1 MRIDEG
7 LLLRYLRGNTN
18 NLENAEVESW
28 YNESPENKKLLE
40 QLYYTVF
47 IGDRLDDMESVDVE
61 KSLKEFKALLE
72 KNRRKTKT
80 LKLWTSK
87 VAAVAAFFIGIVVTS
102 AIFLIA
108 VNKQSEYTV
117 ITDAGEQSQ
126 VLLPDGSKVWVN
138 SSSKLTYTTSMFAS
152 KRNVLLTGE
161 AYFKVAKDKRS
172 QFVVNSK
179 NVETRV
185 YGTEFNVKARLE
197 DELVTTTLY
206 SGSVSVN
213 VPNAG
218 NGEHKLTPGNR
229 IEVDT
234 KTKVVTYSSVSNQRY
249 PIWIR
254 GKFHFEQT
262 TLLEIAL
269 TLEKHYGVRFV
280 FLDNSLK
287 KERFTCDFYKDEG
300 LDKILSILKM
310 TRSID
315 YSIKSKTVY
324 LFKPGRK

>member
-1 MRIDEG
+1 
-7 LLLRYLRGNTN
+7 
-18 NLENAEVESW
+18 
-28 YNESPENKKLLE
+28 
-40 QLYYTVF
+40 
-47 IGDRLDDMESVDVE
+47 
-61 KSLKEFKALLE
+61 
-72 KNRRKTKT
+72 
-80 LKLWTSK
+80 
-87 VAAVAAFFIGIVVTS
+87 
-102 AIFLIA
+102 
-108 VNKQSEYTV
+108 
-117 ITDAGEQSQ
+117 
-126 VLLPDGSKVWVN
+126 
-138 SSSKLTYTTSMFAS
+138 MFSS